1 MKKLLISTCIIGGVA
16 ISGSAQSAIDA
27 FRFAAPDMKGTA
39 RFMSMGGAF
48 GALGGDLTTLSQN
61 PAGIGV
67 YRSHEIGFTLN
78 LDCQQATSDAF
89 GFKTTANQ
97 TKFLLNNIGGVATI
111 RLNNRTF
118 PNLNIGF
125 TYNKAASFNRRYK
138 GGFGS
143 LSNSMSNYIAG
154 MTTAEGATVADLST
168 TGSYNPYNP
177 TDGGYS
183 APWLSILGF
192 DSYLISPSGNP
203 DAPVW
208 KGLWGDG
215 TAGTAGFDVEE
226 KGHIDEYN
234 ISLGGNIA
242 NVVYWGMDFGI
253 VDLDYSQNALWTERL
268 DNAFVDDNNQGFARS
283 RADWSLTNLYHA
295 SGNGF
300 NYKLGVIVK
309 PIQELRL
316 GLAFHTPTWYSI
328 DETYMA
334 TTSYAYDP
342 SLSHIRGTGAQTNK
356 GTPGSY
362 SYNFRTPWKVIA
374 SVAGVIGSKFIISA
388 DYEWAAYNKM
398 KFSQTDNDDY
408 YYDYPYYDYAP
419 TRSIPLNDPYYATNE
434 DIKSYYQTTHTL
446 RVGAEYR
453 VTPQFSVRA
462 GYSFVS
468 SPVRPKARDNGQE
481 IYTSGTNPSYTFDN
495 TANYVTCGLGYRVKK
510 FYIDLAYVYKHLSSE
525 YHAYTSDPATPSVPS
540 PNSKLSLNNSQ
551 IVLSAGIRF

>member
-1 MKKLLISTCIIGGVA
+1 MKKILLSTGLLCGVVL
-16 ISGSAQSAIDA
+16 SSSAQSAIDA

-67 YRSHEIGFTLN
+67 YRSNEIGFTLN

-89 GFKTTANQ
+89 GLKTTTNQ

-111 RLNNRTF
+111 KLNSATF

-125 TYNKAASFNRRYK
+125 TFNKASSFNRRYR
-138 GGFGS
+138 GGFQS

-168 TGSYNPYNP
+168 VGGYDPYNP
-177 TDGGYS
+177 HDGGY
-183 APWLSILGF
+183 APAWLSILGF
-192 DSYLISPSGNP
+192 DSYLISPSGNA

-208 KGLWGDG
+208 KGLWGTG
-215 TAGTAGFDVEE
+215 TSGSAGFDVEE
-226 KGHIDEYN
+226 KGHVDEYN

-242 NVVYWGMDFGI
+242 NIVYWGMDFGI
-253 VDLDYSQNALWTERL
+253 IDLDYSQNALWTEGL
-268 DNAFVDDNNQGFARS
+268 NDAYVDDNNQGFARS
-283 RADWSLTNLYHA
+283 KANWSLTNLYRA

-300 NYKLGVIVK
+300 NYKLGIIVK
-309 PIQELRL
+309 PIQELRI
-316 GLAFHTPTWYSI
+316 GLAFHTPTWYNI

-334 TTSYAYDP
+334 GTYYAYDP
-342 SLSHIRGTGAQTNK
+342 SLSHIRGSGAQTNG

-374 SVAGVIGSKFIISA
+374 SLAGVIGSKFIISA
-388 DYEWAAYNKM
+388 DYEWSAYNKM
-398 KFSQTDNDDY
+398 KFSQADNSDY
-408 YYDYPYYDYAP
+408 YYDYPYYAP
-419 TRSIPLNDPYYATNE
+419 TRSSLPINDPYYITNG
-434 DIKSYYQTTHTL
+434 DINSYYQTTHTL

-453 VTPQFSVRA
+453 VTPQLSVRA

-468 SPVRPKARDNGQE
+468 SPVRSKARENRQE

-495 TANYVTCGLGYRVKK
+495 TTNYVTCGLGYRVKK
-510 FYIDLAYVYKHLSSE
+510 FYIDLAYVYKHLSSD
-525 YHAYTSDPATPSVPS
+525 YHAYTPDPATPSLPS
-540 PNSKLSLNNSQ
+540 PESRLSLNNSQ
-551 IVLSAGIRF
+551 VVLSAGIRF